1 MRRKLILGLSVAA
14 VAALALHWLPL
25 PALVSDPAPT
35 AAPQIQNSPQE
46 SNPTDRFAALP
57 DRAPLGEPRGA
68 LFATP
73 PPPAP
78 KPARKPEPVV
88 EPMPVPPPMP
98 YRVAGK
104 VVHDGVSK
112 VVVLKGDRVLTVQ
125 QGDTLEGGYR
135 VDKIGADE
143 ITLVYEPLGTL
154 ERLAVASNSA
164 AAPTPNAPASAGGSM
179 RPAQLRW
186 DGPESVKA
194 GSVFNLAL
202 KVTSD
207 QPVRG
212 APLRVS
218 YDALL
223 LEPVAVRPGKFF
235 AADASFSYRIDPSGS
250 IIVSA
255 SGAGATAADA
265 ELVIL
270 SFKPVRAAAAAEVK
284 LSALQ
289 LQGSGRAVP
298 SDPIAAFRTAITP

>member
-1 MRRKLILGLSVAA
+1 MRRRLLLGLVVAA
-14 VAALALHWLPL
+14 VAALGLRWLPL
-25 PALVSDPAPT
+25 PTPVSEPVT
-35 AAPQIQNSPQE
+35 SAANPPQAVPEKKSE
-46 SNPTDRFAALP
+46 ERFAALP
-57 DRAPLGEPRGA
+57 ERAPLGEPRGA

-73 PPPAP
+73 PPPP
-78 KPARKPEPVV
+78 KPARKPAPVV
-88 EPMPVPPPMP
+88 ETKPVPPPMP

-104 VVHDGVSK
+104 LVHNGVSK
-112 VVVLKGDRVLTVQ
+112 VVMLKGDRVLTVQ

-135 VDKIGADE
+135 VDKIGTDE

-154 ERLAVASNSA
+154 ERLAVASA

-235 AADASFSYRIDPSGS
+235 ADASFSYRIDPSGS

-255 SGAGATAADA
+255 SGAGAAAADA

-298 SDPIAAFRTAITP
+298 SDPLAAFRTAITP